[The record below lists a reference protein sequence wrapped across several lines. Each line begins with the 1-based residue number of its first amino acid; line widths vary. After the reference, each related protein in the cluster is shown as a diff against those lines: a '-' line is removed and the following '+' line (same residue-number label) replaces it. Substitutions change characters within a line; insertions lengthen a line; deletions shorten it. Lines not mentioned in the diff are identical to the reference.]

1 MWGPAHS
8 RFEYPERSFPAR
20 SGSTPLMKTR
30 GEGTRKSTH
39 SGSETERKVVKM
51 EALVAPG
58 FGLPWRITQVSRV
71 FLDPQEPLASSSL
84 GRSLVGSIFIFR
96 ISSAIF
102 FRARL
107 EGASG

>member
-1 MWGPAHS
+1 M
-8 RFEYPERSFPAR
+8 
-20 SGSTPLMKTR
+20 TR
-30 GEGTRKSTH
+30 GRNSRTTLGLGNWKGEM
-39 SGSETERKVVKM
+39 VKM